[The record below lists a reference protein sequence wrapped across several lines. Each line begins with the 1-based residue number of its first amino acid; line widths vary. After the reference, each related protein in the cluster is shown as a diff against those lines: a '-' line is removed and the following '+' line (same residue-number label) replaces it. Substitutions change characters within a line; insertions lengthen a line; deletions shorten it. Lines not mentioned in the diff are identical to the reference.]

1 MKSTVMI
8 LALCAV
14 GLSSFCQTKLEEDLK
29 KIVREET
36 ESYRRG
42 DSVKWASF
50 FSHGDKV
57 FRTYTGNGFHSSQTG
72 WKNFGP
78 YIIEW
83 MREGPITKRPVS
95 IQNEN
100 FVIRTSGDLSWMS
113 YLQKTFFRDKDSLP
127 FTTTIETRTL
137 LREKGIW
144 KIISLGTI
152 DSMSYSSI
160 QPSLIENQFNN
171 TGYAYLAAKKI
182 KEAIEV
188 FKLNV
193 TLFPDSWNVYDSLG
207 EAYAEGGNKEL
218 AIKNYERSIE
228 LNPKNDTCKEI
239 LKKLKSE

>member
-8 LALCAV
+8 LSLCAFV
-14 GLSSFCQTKLEEDLK
+14 LSSFCQTKLEEELK

-36 ESYRRG
+36 EYYRKG

-57 FRTYTGNGFHSSQTG
+57 FRNYTGNGFHSTQTG

-83 MREGPITKRPVS
+83 MRGGPISKTPVRL
-95 IQNEN
+95 QHEN

-113 YLQKTFFRDKDSLP
+113 YEQKSFYFDRDSLP
-127 FTTTIETRTL
+127 ITNTLETRTL
-137 LREKGIW
+137 LREKGVW
-144 KIISLGTI
+144 KIISIGTI
-152 DSMSYSSI
+152 DSLSYTSI
-160 QPSLIENQFNN
+160 RPEDVESRFNS
-171 TGYAYLAAKKI
+171 TGYGYLAAKKT

-193 TLFPDSWNVYDSLG
+193 TLFPDSWNAYDSLG
-207 EAYAEGGNKEL
+207 EAYTEEGNKDL

-228 LNPKNDTCKEI
+228 LNPKNDAGKEM
-239 LKKLKSE
+239 LKKLKGE